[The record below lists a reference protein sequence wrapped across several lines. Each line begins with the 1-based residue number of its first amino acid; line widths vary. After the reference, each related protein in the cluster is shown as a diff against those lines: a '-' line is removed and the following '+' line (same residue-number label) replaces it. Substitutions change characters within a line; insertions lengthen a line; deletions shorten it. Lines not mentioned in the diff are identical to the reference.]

1 MESGPACI
9 GRDVT
14 SRTTKVSH
22 TQGPYLPQLFSSEP
36 SEQSFSPL
44 QNRPRSI
51 QLPSPQARK
60 PSWHRGS
67 SVKSNGFTL
76 RSLFFNLQFF
86 TESFQSQVCLSMSKY
101 KPAGQRIACRPYNK
115 LLSLLR
121 RNRLNSDLSVLPKMC
136 TGLRHDSYLPPQPPA
151 GTIHQHLYL
160 CKVQL
165 RNCLLFS
172 VPSLPVSKLKY
183 KYGYLNCCARKQT
196 VLYGTEKVSDLEMSS
211 NLTSR
216 QSVKHAF

>member
-1 MESGPACI
+1 MVEPYSDRCQYLEPTRNEIDNCSAYILEMESGPACI

-22 TQGPYLPQLFSSEP
+22 SQGPYLPQVFSSEP

-44 QNRPRSI
+44 QNKPLSI
-51 QLPSPQARK
+51 QFPSPQARK
-60 PSWHRGS
+60 PSWQRGS
-67 SVKSNGFTL
+67 SVNSKGFTL

-101 KPAGQRIACRPYNK
+101 NPAGQRMAWRPCNK

-136 TGLRHDSYLPPQPPA
+136 TELRHDSYLPLPPPT

-160 CKVQL
+160 YKVQL

-172 VPSLPVSKLKY
+172 VPALPVPELKY
-183 KYGYLNCCARKQT
+183 RYLNQLLC
-196 VLYGTEKVSDLEMSS
+196 
-211 NLTSR
+211 
-216 QSVKHAF
+216 